1 MPPSTTSTD
10 GPTALRGQTEDLEAI
25 DRPRGETAAAD
36 AQLAPGRYLVV
47 ERGGDRRHL
56 ALTRQITHL
65 GRGFAAT
72 LQLED
77 PGVSRRHALV
87 VQRRG
92 SVRILDDRSANGT
105 WVNGRRVFDAELHD
119 GDVIVLG
126 RALLV
131 YREVPAKPA
140 QAA

>member
-1 MPPSTTSTD
+1 MTARATSID
-10 GPTALRGQTEDLEAI
+10 RRGLARGRTEDVEAI
-25 DRPRGETAAAD
+25 ERPLAEWGEANVP
-36 AQLAPGRYLVV
+36 LAPGRYLLV
-47 ERGGDRRHL
+47 EQGAAMRAI

-72 LQLED
+72 VQLED
-77 PGVSRRHALV
+77 AGVSRRHAII

-92 SVRILDDRSANGT
+92 AVRILDDRSANGT
-105 WVNGRRVFDAELHD
+105 WVNGRRVFEAELHD
-119 GDVIVLG
+119 GDAIVLG

-131 YREVPAKPA
+131 YRERPA

>member
-1 MPPSTTSTD
+1 
-10 GPTALRGQTEDLEAI
+10 
-25 DRPRGETAAAD
+25 
-36 AQLAPGRYLVV
+36 
-47 ERGGDRRHL
+47 
-56 ALTRQITHL
+56 
-65 GRGFAAT
+65 
-72 LQLED
+72 
-77 PGVSRRHALV
+77 

-92 SVRILDDRSANGT
+92 GVRILDDRSANGT

-131 YREVPAKPA
+131 YRERPA

>member
-1 MPPSTTSTD
+1 MTVHATQLD
-10 GPTALRGQTEDLEAI
+10 HRGLVRGRTEDVDAL
-25 DRPRGETAAAD
+25 DRPRTEPD
-36 AQLAPGRYLVV
+36 APNVPLAPGRYLLV
-47 ERGGDRRHL
+47 EQSGHVRAI

-72 LQLED
+72 VQLED
-77 PGVSRRHALV
+77 PGVSRRHAIV

-92 SVRILDDRSANGT
+92 SARILDDRSANGT

-119 GDVIVLG
+119 GDVILLG

-131 YREVPAKPA
+131 YRERPAA